1 MRDRERSRSVFLEL
15 PERAAIVTGAARGI
29 GFAIAERLSRAGA
42 QVVVADVDEEGA
54 VAAVERL
61 REAGGE
67 AVEAVADITKPD
79 EVDAI
84 VKRAIDAFGKLDVL
98 VNNAGITGRDAP
110 LSEITDEDWE
120 RVLGLNLTATFY
132 LCRAAIS
139 HMRERRSG
147 AVVNVASISGK
158 EGNPNM
164 IPYSVSKAGVICLTK
179 ALAKEVIH
187 DGVRVNAVAPGVIE
201 TPLLEQLQPEAI
213 EYMRSKV
220 PMGRMGRPEEVA
232 RGLQEE
238 IGRLPARESG
248 VVRGADPSQGCHR
261 PGGCRQR
268 ARLRRHACQDRD
280 GRGRRKDGHAR
291 PPRLLPGGSGAGGG
305 GAGREGNVPG
315 RRRGVRGDV
324 PRLRGG
330 GDAPLRQPLR

>member
-15 PERAAIVTGAARGI
+15 PERVAIVTGAARGI

-61 REAGGE
+61 REGGGE

-187 DGVRVNAVAPGVIE
+187 DGVRVNCVAPAVIE

-213 EYMRSKV
+213 EYMTSKI

-232 RGLQEE
+232 AVVHFLASDDASFVTGQCYDVSG
-238 IGRLPARESG
+238 GRATY
-248 VVRGADPSQGCHR
+248 
-261 PGGCRQR
+261 
-268 ARLRRHACQDRD
+268 
-280 GRGRRKDGHAR
+280 
-291 PPRLLPGGSGAGGG
+291 
-305 GAGREGNVPG
+305 
-315 RRRGVRGDV
+315 
-324 PRLRGG
+324 
-330 GDAPLRQPLR
+330 